1 MKVVLVYDL
10 DPPFSWFSRA
20 KINQLVTEKAESIS
34 GQFSTDGGSM
44 IISSVKV
51 GNDE

>member
-10 DPPFSWFSRA
+10 DPPFTWSLA
-20 KINQLVTEKAESIS
+20 KTNELVTQRAVSIS
-34 GQFSTDGGSM
+34 GQFCSDGGSM

-51 GNDE
+51 GSDE